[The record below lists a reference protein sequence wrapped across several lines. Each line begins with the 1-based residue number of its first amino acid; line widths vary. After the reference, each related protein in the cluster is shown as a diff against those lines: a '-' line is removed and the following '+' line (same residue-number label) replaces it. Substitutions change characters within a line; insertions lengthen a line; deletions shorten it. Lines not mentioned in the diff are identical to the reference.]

1 MSSSHRKRYHSAWP
15 NLTAPLRPDPE
26 VVSAVAAEIA
36 RQPGR
41 ALLLGVTPELAGIA
55 PDLVA
60 IDRNLNMVENVWPG
74 NSVGRNAVVGEWTNA
89 NFRASSF
96 AVAVGDGSLNSVR
109 FPDEVLRVSAEL
121 RRLLE
126 PGGTF
131 VCRLYMSEPTD
142 RIADV
147 AAAALAGRFRNFHA
161 FKMHLAMAIA
171 VETGD
176 PNVRVQILL
185 DTITTLFPDRAELV
199 RATGWDRAHVDT
211 IDFYRNSSA
220 ATSYPTQDQW
230 RATLAAVFSGIRFA
244 PSGRYEL
251 AERCPLLV
259 ATCG

>member
-15 NLTAPLRPDPE
+15 NLTAPLRPHPD

-36 RQPGR
+36 RRPGR

-55 PDLVA
+55 ADLVA

-74 NSVGRNAVVGEWTNA
+74 NSTGRHAVVGDWTNA
-89 NFRASSF
+89 NFRDSSF
-96 AVAVGDGSLNSVR
+96 AVGIGDGSLNSLR
-109 FPDEVLRVSAEL
+109 FSDEVLRVCAEL

-126 PGGTF
+126 PGGKF
-131 VCRLYMSEPTD
+131 VCRIYVAEPTD

-147 AAAALAGRFRNFHA
+147 AEAALAGHFQNFHA
-161 FKMHLAMAIA
+161 FKMRLAMAIA
-171 VETGD
+171 VETAE
-176 PNVRVQILL
+176 PNVRVQVLL
-185 DTITTLFPDRAELV
+185 DTIKQLFPDRAEMV

-211 IDFYRNSSA
+211 IDFYQNSTA

-230 RATLAAVFSGIRFA
+230 RATLAGLFSGMRLV
-244 PSGRYEL
+244 PTGRYEL

-259 ATCG
+259 ATCP